1 MIQFSTKAS
10 RFLTIGIVL
19 FCFMCLFF
27 ATNMA
32 AKYERQKTET
42 EIHRSKV
49 KELEEKVH
57 ELSTINQEL
66 LQMRY
71 ALVQEKDQLTKG
83 ISALR
88 EKYAEVEDWKLTTK
102 KETSPVIQSDTIA
115 PTRKTEETQEASTY
129 K

>member
-32 AKYERQKTET
+32 AKYEHQKTET

-49 KELEEKVH
+49 KELEEKVQ

-71 ALVQEKDQLTKG
+71 ALVQEKDRLTKE
-83 ISALR
+83 IAALR
-88 EKYAEVEDWKLTTK
+88 EKYAEAEDWKLTTK
-102 KETSPVIQSDTIA
+102 KETSPATQSDNIA
-115 PTRKTEETQEASTY
+115 PTTKPEETQEASTNR
-129 K
+129 

>member
-1 MIQFSTKAS
+1 MIQFSPKAS
-10 RFLTIGIVL
+10 TFLKIGIVL

-71 ALVQEKDQLTKG
+71 ALVQEKDRLTKE
-83 ISALR
+83 IAALR
-88 EKYAEVEDWKLTTK
+88 EKYAEADDWKLTTK
-102 KETSPVIQSDTIA
+102 KEPSPATQSDTVA
-115 PTRKTEETQEASTY
+115 PTKEPEKSQETSTY

>member
-32 AKYERQKTET
+32 AKYEHQKTET

-57 ELSTINQEL
+57 ELSTVNQEL

-71 ALVQEKDQLTKG
+71 AFVQEKDQLTKE
-83 ISALR
+83 IAALR
-88 EKYAEVEDWKLTTK
+88 EKYAASDDWKLTTK
-102 KETSPVIQSDTIA
+102 KETSPATQSDTVA
-115 PTRKTEETQEASTY
+115 PAKEPEKTQEATTNR
-129 K
+129 

>member
-1 MIQFSTKAS
+1 MIQFSSNAS
-10 RFLTIGIVL
+10 KFLKICIVL

-32 AKYERQKTET
+32 AKYEHQKTET

-49 KELEEKVH
+49 KELEDKIQ

-71 ALVQEKDQLTKG
+71 ALVQEKDRLTKE
-83 ISALR
+83 IAALR
-88 EKYAEVEDWKLTTK
+88 EKYAEADDWKLTTK
-102 KETSPVIQSDTIA
+102 KESSPAIQSDNTA
-115 PTRKTEETQEASTY
+115 PDRKPEEAHETSTN

>member
-10 RFLTIGIVL
+10 KFLTIGIVS

-32 AKYERQKTET
+32 AKYEHQKTET

-49 KELEEKVH
+49 KELEEKIH

-71 ALVQEKDQLTKG
+71 ALVQEKDRLTKE
-83 ISALR
+83 IAALR
-88 EKYAEVEDWKLTTK
+88 EKYGEGDDWKLTTK
-102 KETSPVIQSDTIA
+102 KETSPAIQSDNTA
-115 PTRKTEETQEASTY
+115 PTRKSEETQEASTNR
-129 K
+129 

>member
-1 MIQFSTKAS
+1 MIQFNPKAS
-10 RFLTIGIVL
+10 QFLKIGIVL
-19 FCFMCLFF
+19 FCLMCLFF

-32 AKYERQKTET
+32 AKYEHQKTET

-49 KELEEKVH
+49 KELEEKIH

-71 ALVQEKDQLTKG
+71 ALVQEKDRLTKE
-83 ISALR
+83 IAALR
-88 EKYAEVEDWKLTTK
+88 EKYAEAEDWKLTTK
-102 KETSPVIQSDTIA
+102 KETSPATQSDNTA
-115 PTRKTEETQEASTY
+115 PTRKSEETQETSTY